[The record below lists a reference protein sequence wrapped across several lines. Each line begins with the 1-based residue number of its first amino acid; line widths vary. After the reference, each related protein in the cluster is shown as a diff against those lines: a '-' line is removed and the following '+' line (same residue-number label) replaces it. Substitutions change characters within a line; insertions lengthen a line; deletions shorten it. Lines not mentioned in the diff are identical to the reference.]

1 MTNGSCKENRSFLC
15 TSKYRLE
22 CLLGYEPPSF
32 ITHNSS
38 LYKMDTPSFKEDHIS
53 QVPALQMLIKLGYTY
68 LSPAEAERLRGNKTT
83 NVLLEDILR
92 KQLKEI
98 NSIRVSA
105 SKTSIFTDENI
116 GRGILALK
124 NLPMNEGYIAACE
137 KSYNLLAM
145 GQALEQSVDG
155 DKKSFTLQFIDWKNI
170 SNNVFHVTEE
180 FSVMRSTSKEHYRPD
195 LVLFV
200 NGIPFCIIECK
211 RPDMKEPLKQA
222 ISQQIR
228 SQQEDGIRS
237 LYVYSQLLLSL
248 SCNEA
253 LYATN
258 ATPEKFWAKW
268 QEKFHSEVEEN
279 NHNNKLYQLK
289 NEPLSNEVKNRLFA
303 GRFKYVR
310 TYFDALEDEEILSTH
325 QDAYLFSLCR
335 PERLMDIVFNFILFD
350 NGDKKVARYQQFF
363 AIKKSIER
371 IKILQPSSSSSQREE
386 RSYRGN
392 LNFSGLVRE
401 ARELR
406 KNQTPAEETLWQLLR
421 NKKLNGLKFRR
432 QHQIGHYIV
441 DFYCHE
447 RKLIVELDGAVHDT
461 PERQKHDSVRNKFLT
476 SSGFKIIRF
485 RNEEVFNNIEEV
497 LKQIA
502 DSTPPSPVGR
512 GAGGE
517 GNFSRKG
524 GVIWHTQGSGKSLT
538 MVMLAQAIAMEPS
551 IRNPKIVLVTDRTD
565 LDNQI
570 TGTFRKCG
578 KFVENANTGQR
589 LVELLES
596 KSDAVVTTIINK
608 FVAAVKKI
616 NKPIESHDIFVLV
629 DEGHRTQHGTFN
641 IDMQKTLPNAC
652 FIALTGTP
660 LFKKDKST
668 ADKFGGL
675 IDAYTVDQAVKD
687 NAVVPLL
694 YEGRLAFQNVNA
706 SPIDIFFG
714 MVSEP
719 LSEYQKA
726 DIKKK
731 FARNDHLNSAE
742 QKMRM
747 IAWNI
752 SYHFRDNWQGRT
764 PFKGQLVCDKKVNA
778 IKYKEYLDEIGLVS
792 SEVLISSIEE
802 REGEDSAYA
811 KSTEKENQFWKKM
824 MEEHGNSK
832 SYEKNIISRF
842 KNQKDPEI
850 IIVVDKL
857 LTGFDE
863 PKNTVLYL
871 ARNLQG
877 HKLLQAIARVNRI
890 YPDKEFGY
898 IIDYYG
904 VIENLDDALLL
915 YSSFEDFDDEDL
927 AGTLTNISE
936 EIKKLP
942 QKHSDLWDIFKTI
955 ANKRDAEAYQQ
966 LLKDEAIRVLF
977 YDKLAAFAKCL
988 KMALSSI
995 QFHKDVEEKTI
1006 DRYKH
1011 DLTMFLKL
1019 RLAVVERFSDEID
1032 YRQYEGQIQKL
1043 IDTHI
1048 TTEKIET
1055 ITELVNIFDKDK
1067 FQQEVENTTG
1077 KAAKADKIAS
1087 RTGRHISEK
1096 MDEDPAF
1103 YKKFSQMLKET
1114 IADYEAKRIS
1124 EAQYLSRVQD
1134 IMNNVL
1140 AYTDKDI
1147 PDQLSDRDVA
1157 KAFYGLTL
1165 EAMSDKFQDYSIRKE
1180 IAIQTALHM
1189 DDLIKES
1196 VLDNGKPIIDWQYKT
1211 NITGKLLIEIG
1222 DYLIDEVRDQYLVD
1236 LSFKEMDKIADDCI
1250 EVAKIRYK

>member
-1 MTNGSCKENRSFLC
+1 ME
-15 TSKYRLE
+15 
-22 CLLGYEPPSF
+22 
-32 ITHNSS
+32 
-38 LYKMDTPSFKEDHIS
+38 TPSFKEDHIS
-53 QVPALQMLIKLGYTY
+53 QIPALQMLVNLGYTY
-68 LSPAEAERLRGNKTT
+68 LSPVEADRQRSGKTT
-83 NVLLEDILR
+83 NVLLEDVLR

-105 SKTSIFTDENI
+105 TKTSIFTDENI
-116 GRGILALK
+116 ERGILGLK

-137 KSYNLLAM
+137 KAYNLLTL

-155 DKKSFTLQFIDWKNI
+155 DKKSFTLQYIDWKNI
-170 SNNVFHVTEE
+170 GNNVFHVSEE
-180 FSVMRSTSKEHYRPD
+180 YSVMRSTSKEHYRPD

-200 NGIPFCIIECK
+200 NGIPLCIVECK

-222 ISQQIR
+222 ISQHLR
-228 SQQEDGIRS
+228 NQQEDGIRS
-237 LYVYSQLLLSL
+237 LYVYSQLTLSIATQ
-248 SCNEA
+248 EA
-253 LYATN
+253 AYATN

-268 QEKFHSEVEEN
+268 HEKFNSDEEERN
-279 NHNNKLYQLK
+279 YKNKLQEFK
-289 NEPLSNEVKNRLFA
+289 NKPLSISIKDQLFSD
-303 GRFKYVR
+303 RFKYVR
-310 TYFDALEDEEILSTH
+310 QYFDALEQEEILPTE
-325 QDAYLFSLCR
+325 QDNYLFGLCR
-335 PERLMDIVFNFILFD
+335 PERLMDIVFNFVLFD

-363 AIKKSIER
+363 AIKKSMQR
-371 IKILQPSSSSSQREE
+371 I
-386 RSYRGN
+386 
-392 LNFSGLVRE
+392 
-401 ARELR
+401 
-406 KNQTPAEETLWQLLR
+406 R
-421 NKKLNGLKFRR
+421 N
-432 QHQIGHYIV
+432 
-441 DFYCHE
+441 
-447 RKLIVELDGAVHDT
+447 VEHG
-461 PERQKHDSVRNKFLT
+461 K
-476 SSGFKIIRF
+476 
-485 RNEEVFNNIEEV
+485 
-497 LKQIA
+497 
-502 DSTPPSPVGR
+502 
-512 GAGGE
+512 
-517 GNFSRKG
+517 RKG

-578 KFVENANTGQR
+578 MFVENATTGQR

-596 KSDAVVTTIINK
+596 KSDSVVTTIINK

-616 NKPIESHDIFVLV
+616 NRPLESHDIFVLV

-641 IDMQKTLPNAC
+641 IDMQKTLPYAC
-652 FIALTGTP
+652 FIAMTGTP

-668 ADKFGGL
+668 AEKFGGM

-687 NAVVPLL
+687 KAVVPLL
-694 YEGRLAFQNVNA
+694 YEGRLALQNVNA
-706 SPIDIFFG
+706 SPIDTFFG

-719 LSEYQKA
+719 LTEYQKA

-747 IAWNI
+747 IAWDI

-778 IKYKEYLDEIGLVS
+778 IKYKEYLDEIGIVS
-792 SEVLISSIEE
+792 CEVLISSIDE
-802 REGEDSAYA
+802 REGEESAYE

-824 MEEHGNSK
+824 MDEHGNSK

-871 ARNLQG
+871 TRNLQS

-904 VIENLDDALLL
+904 VIENLDDALQL

-927 AGTLTNISE
+927 AGTMTNISD

-977 YDKLAAFAKCL
+977 YDKLAAFAKGL
-988 KMALSSI
+988 KLALSSI
-995 QFHKDVEEKTI
+995 QFHKEVEEKVI
-1006 DRYKH
+1006 NRYKE

-1019 RLAVVERFSDEID
+1019 RLAVVERYSDEID
-1032 YRQYEGQIQKL
+1032 YKQYEGQIQKL

-1087 RTGRHISEK
+1087 RTAKHITEK

-1103 YKKFSQMLKET
+1103 YKKFSQMLRET

-1140 AYTDKDI
+1140 AHTDNDI
-1147 PDQLSDRDVA
+1147 PEQLRDKDVA
-1157 KAFYGLTL
+1157 KAFYGLTV
-1165 EAMSDKFQDYSIRKE
+1165 EALSEKIQDNVVRKE
-1180 IAIQTALHM
+1180 ISTQTALQI
-1189 DDLIKES
+1189 DDLIQQS

-1222 DYLIDEVRDQYLVD
+1222 DYLIDEVRDKYNVD

>member
-1 MTNGSCKENRSFLC
+1 ME
-15 TSKYRLE
+15 
-22 CLLGYEPPSF
+22 
-32 ITHNSS
+32 
-38 LYKMDTPSFKEDHIS
+38 TPSFKEDHIS
-53 QVPALQMLIKLGYTY
+53 QIPALQMLVNLGYTY
-68 LSPAEAERLRGNKTT
+68 LSPAEADRKRGGKTT
-83 NVLLEDILR
+83 NVLLEDVLR

-105 SKTSIFTDENI
+105 TKTSIFTDENI
-116 GRGILALK
+116 ERGILALK
-124 NLPMNEGYIAACE
+124 NLPMNEGYIAASE
-137 KSYNLLAM
+137 KVYNLLTL

-155 DKKSFTLQFIDWKNI
+155 DKKSFTLQYIDWKNI

-180 FSVMRSTSKEHYRPD
+180 FSVMRSTCKEHYRPD
-195 LVLFV
+195 LVLFM
-200 NGIPFCIIECK
+200 NGIPLCIIECK

-222 ISQQIR
+222 ISQHLR
-228 SQQEDGIRS
+228 NQQEDGIRS
-237 LYVYSQLLLSL
+237 LYVYSQLTLSIATQ
-248 SCNEA
+248 EA
-253 LYATN
+253 AYATN

-268 QEKFHSEVEEN
+268 QEKFSNDEEERN
-279 NHNNKLYQLK
+279 FKSKLQELK
-289 NEPLSNEVKNRLFA
+289 NKPLAVSIKEQLFSD
-303 GRFKYVR
+303 RFKYVR
-310 TYFDALEDEEILSTH
+310 QYFDALEQEEILPTE
-325 QDAYLFSLCR
+325 QDNYLFGLCR
-335 PERLMDIVFNFILFD
+335 PERLMDIIFNYVLFD
-350 NGDKKVARYQQFF
+350 NGEKKVARYQQFF
-363 AIKKSIER
+363 AIKKSMQR
-371 IKILQPSSSSSQREE
+371 I
-386 RSYRGN
+386 
-392 LNFSGLVRE
+392 
-401 ARELR
+401 
-406 KNQTPAEETLWQLLR
+406 R
-421 NKKLNGLKFRR
+421 NVENGK
-432 QHQIGHYIV
+432 
-441 DFYCHE
+441 
-447 RKLIVELDGAVHDT
+447 
-461 PERQKHDSVRNKFLT
+461 
-476 SSGFKIIRF
+476 
-485 RNEEVFNNIEEV
+485 
-497 LKQIA
+497 
-502 DSTPPSPVGR
+502 
-512 GAGGE
+512 
-517 GNFSRKG
+517 RKG

-570 TGTFRKCG
+570 TSTFRKCG
-578 KFVENANTGQR
+578 KFVENATTGQR

-616 NKPIESHDIFVLV
+616 SRPLESHDIFVLV

-652 FIALTGTP
+652 FIAMTGTP

-668 ADKFGGL
+668 AAKFGGV

-687 NAVVPLL
+687 KAVVPLL
-694 YEGRLAFQNVNA
+694 YEGRLALQDVNA
-706 SPIDIFFG
+706 SPIDTFFG

-719 LSEYQKA
+719 LTEYQKA

-731 FARNDHLNSAE
+731 FARYDHLNSAE

-747 IAWNI
+747 IAWDI
-752 SYHFRDNWQGRT
+752 SYHFRDNWQGKT

-778 IKYKEYLDEIGLVS
+778 IKYKEYLDEIGIVS
-792 SEVLISSIEE
+792 SEVLISSIDE
-802 REGEDSAYA
+802 REGEESAYE

-824 MEEHGNSK
+824 MDEHGNSK

-871 ARNLQG
+871 TRNLQG

-904 VIENLDDALLL
+904 VIENLDDALQL
-915 YSSFEDFDDEDL
+915 YSSFEDFDEEDL
-927 AGTLTNISE
+927 AGTLTNISD

-977 YDKLAAFAKCL
+977 YDKLAAFAKSL
-988 KMALSSI
+988 KLALSSI

-1006 DRYKH
+1006 NRYKE

-1019 RLAVVERFSDEID
+1019 RLAVVERYSDEID
-1032 YRQYEGQIQKL
+1032 YKQYEGQIQKL

-1087 RTGRHISEK
+1087 RTAKHITEK

-1140 AYTDKDI
+1140 AHTDNDI
-1147 PDQLSDRDVA
+1147 PEQLKDRDVA
-1157 KAFYGLTL
+1157 KAFYGLTV
-1165 EAMSDKFQDYSIRKE
+1165 EALSEKIQDNIIRKE
-1180 IAIQTALHM
+1180 VATQTALQI
-1189 DDLIKES
+1189 DDLIQNS
-1196 VLDNGKPIIDWQYKT
+1196 VLDNEKAIIDWQYKT
-1211 NITGKLLIEIG
+1211 NITGKLLIEVG
-1222 DYLIDEVRDQYLVD
+1222 DYLIDEVRDKYNVD
-1236 LSFKEMDKIADDCI
+1236 LSFKDMDKIAEDCI

>member
-1 MTNGSCKENRSFLC
+1 ME
-15 TSKYRLE
+15 
-22 CLLGYEPPSF
+22 
-32 ITHNSS
+32 
-38 LYKMDTPSFKEDHIS
+38 TPSFKEDHIS
-53 QVPALQMLIKLGYTY
+53 QIPALQMLVNLGYTY
-68 LSPAEAERLRGNKTT
+68 LSPAEADRQRGGKST
-83 NVLLEDILR
+83 NVLLEDVLR

-105 SKTSIFTDENI
+105 TKTSIFTDDNI
-116 GRGILALK
+116 ERGVLAMK
-124 NLPMNEGYIAACE
+124 NLPMNEGYIAASE
-137 KSYNLLAM
+137 KAYNLLTL

-155 DKKSFTLQFIDWKNI
+155 DKKSFTLQYIDWKNI
-170 SNNVFHVTEE
+170 SNNVFHVSEE

-200 NGIPFCIIECK
+200 NGIPLCIIECK

-222 ISQQIR
+222 ISQHLR
-228 SQQEDGIRS
+228 NQQEDGIRS
-237 LYVYSQLLLSL
+237 LYVYSQLTLSIATQ
-248 SCNEA
+248 EA
-253 LYATN
+253 AYATN
-258 ATPEKFWAKW
+258 ATPEKFWATW
-268 QEKFHSEVEEN
+268 HEKFNSDEEERN
-279 NHNNKLYQLK
+279 YNSKLRELK
-289 NEPLSNEVKNRLFA
+289 NKPLQISIKEQLFSD
-303 GRFKYVR
+303 RFKYVR
-310 TYFDALEDEEILSTH
+310 RYFDALEQEEILITE
-325 QDAYLFSLCR
+325 QDNYLYGLCR
-335 PERLMDIVFNFILFD
+335 PERLMDVVFNFVLFD
-350 NGDKKVARYQQFF
+350 NGEKKVARYQQFF
-363 AIKKSIER
+363 AIKKSMQR
-371 IKILQPSSSSSQREE
+371 IRQGE
-386 RSYRGN
+386 
-392 LNFSGLVRE
+392 
-401 ARELR
+401 
-406 KNQTPAEETLWQLLR
+406 
-421 NKKLNGLKFRR
+421 NGK
-432 QHQIGHYIV
+432 
-441 DFYCHE
+441 
-447 RKLIVELDGAVHDT
+447 
-461 PERQKHDSVRNKFLT
+461 
-476 SSGFKIIRF
+476 
-485 RNEEVFNNIEEV
+485 
-497 LKQIA
+497 
-502 DSTPPSPVGR
+502 
-512 GAGGE
+512 
-517 GNFSRKG
+517 RKG

-538 MVMLAQAIAMEPS
+538 MVMLAQAIAMDPS

-578 KFVENANTGQR
+578 MFVENATTGQR

-596 KSDAVVTTIINK
+596 KSDSVVTTIINK

-616 NKPIESHDIFVLV
+616 NRPLESHDIFVLV

-641 IDMQKTLPNAC
+641 VDMQKTLPNAC
-652 FIALTGTP
+652 FIAMTGTP

-668 ADKFGGL
+668 AEKFGGL

-687 NAVVPLL
+687 KAVVPLL
-694 YEGRLAFQNVNA
+694 YEGRLALQNVNA
-706 SPIDIFFG
+706 SPIDTFFG

-719 LSEYQKA
+719 LTVYQKA

-747 IAWNI
+747 IAWDI

-778 IKYKEYLDEIGLVS
+778 IKYKEYLDEIGIVS
-792 SEVLISSIEE
+792 CEVLISSVDE
-802 REGEDSAYA
+802 REGEESAYE

-824 MEEHGNSK
+824 MDEHGNSK

-871 ARNLQG
+871 TRNLQG

-890 YPDKEFGY
+890 YADKEFGY

-904 VIENLDDALLL
+904 VIENLDDALKL
-915 YSSFEDFDDEDL
+915 YSTFEDFDDEDL
-927 AGTLTNISE
+927 AGTLTNISD

-966 LLKDEAIRVLF
+966 LLKDEVIRVLF
-977 YDKLAAFAKCL
+977 YDKLAAFAKSL
-988 KMALSSI
+988 KLALSAI

-1006 DRYKH
+1006 NRYKE

-1019 RLAVVERFSDEID
+1019 RLAVVERYSDEID
-1032 YRQYEGQIQKL
+1032 YKQYEGQIQKL

-1077 KAAKADKIAS
+1077 KVAKADKIAS
-1087 RTGRHISEK
+1087 RTAKHITEK

-1103 YKKFSQMLKET
+1103 YKKFSQMLREI
-1114 IADYEAKRIS
+1114 IADYEAKRII
-1124 EAQYLSRVQD
+1124 EAQYLRRVQD

-1140 AYTDKDI
+1140 AHTDNDI
-1147 PDQLSDRDVA
+1147 PEQLKDRDVA
-1157 KAFYGLTL
+1157 KAFYGLTV
-1165 EAMSDKFQDYSIRKE
+1165 EALSEKIQENIVRKE
-1180 IAIQTALHM
+1180 VATQTAVQI
-1189 DDLIKES
+1189 DDLVQAS
-1196 VLDNGKPIIDWQYKT
+1196 VLDSGKAIIDWQYKT

-1222 DYLIDEVRDQYLVD
+1222 DYLIDEVRDKYNLD
-1236 LSFKEMDKIADDCI
+1236 LTFIDMDKIAEDCI

>member
-1 MTNGSCKENRSFLC
+1 
-15 TSKYRLE
+15 
-22 CLLGYEPPSF
+22 
-32 ITHNSS
+32 
-38 LYKMDTPSFKEDHIS
+38 MDTPSFKEDHIS
-53 QVPALQMLIKLGYTY
+53 QIPALQMLVNLGYTY
-68 LSPAEAERLRGNKTT
+68 LSPAEADRQRGGKTT
-83 NVLLEDILR
+83 NVLLEDVLR
-92 KQLKEI
+92 KQLREI

-105 SKTSIFTDENI
+105 HKTSLFTDENI
-116 GRGILALK
+116 ERGILALK

-137 KSYNLLAM
+137 KAYNLLTL

-155 DKKSFTLQFIDWKNI
+155 DKKSFTLQYIDWKNI
-170 SNNVFHVTEE
+170 GNNEFHVTEE

-200 NGIPFCIIECK
+200 NGIPLCIIECK
-211 RPDMKEPLKQA
+211 RPDMKDPLKQA
-222 ISQQIR
+222 ISQMLR
-228 SQQEDGIRS
+228 NQQEDGIRS
-237 LYVYSQLLLSL
+237 LYVYSQLTLSIATQ
-248 SCNEA
+248 ETA
-253 LYATN
+253 YATN

-268 QEKFHSEVEEN
+268 HEKFNSDEEERN
-279 NHNNKLYQLK
+279 YKNKLKEFKNKPLPNSIKEQLF
-289 NEPLSNEVKNRLFA
+289 SD
-303 GRFKYVR
+303 RFKYVR
-310 TYFDALEDEEILSTH
+310 QYFDALEREEILPTE
-325 QDAYLFSLCR
+325 QDNYLYSLCR
-335 PERLMDIVFNFILFD
+335 PERLMDLAFNFILFE
-350 NGDKKVARYQQFF
+350 NGVKKITRYQQFF
-363 AIKKSIER
+363 AIKKSMQR
-371 IKILQPSSSSSQREE
+371 IKHVE
-386 RSYRGN
+386 
-392 LNFSGLVRE
+392 
-401 ARELR
+401 
-406 KNQTPAEETLWQLLR
+406 
-421 NKKLNGLKFRR
+421 NGK
-432 QHQIGHYIV
+432 
-441 DFYCHE
+441 
-447 RKLIVELDGAVHDT
+447 
-461 PERQKHDSVRNKFLT
+461 
-476 SSGFKIIRF
+476 
-485 RNEEVFNNIEEV
+485 
-497 LKQIA
+497 
-502 DSTPPSPVGR
+502 
-512 GAGGE
+512 
-517 GNFSRKG
+517 RKG

-565 LDNQI
+565 LENQI

-578 KFVENANTGQR
+578 RFVENATTGQR
-589 LVELLES
+589 LVELLEN

-616 NKPIESHDIFVLV
+616 NQPLESHDIFVLV

-652 FIALTGTP
+652 FIAMTGTP

-668 ADKFGGL
+668 AEKFGGM

-687 NAVVPLL
+687 KAVVPLL
-694 YEGRLAFQNVNA
+694 YEGRLALQNVNA
-706 SPIDIFFG
+706 SPIDTFFG

-719 LSEYQKA
+719 LTEYQKA

-731 FARNDHLNSAE
+731 FARYDHLNSAE

-747 IAWNI
+747 IAWDI
-752 SYHFRDNWQGRT
+752 SYHFRNNWQGRT
-764 PFKGQLVCDKKVNA
+764 PFKGQLVCDKKINA
-778 IKYKEYLDEIGLVS
+778 IKYKEYLNEIGIVS
-792 SEVLISSIEE
+792 CEVLISSIDE
-802 REGEDSAYA
+802 REGEESAYE

-824 MEEHGNSK
+824 MDEHGNSK

-871 ARNLQG
+871 TRNLQS

-904 VIENLDDALLL
+904 VIENLDDALQL

-927 AGTLTNISE
+927 AGTMTNISD

-942 QKHSDLWDIFKTI
+942 QMHSDLWDIFKTI

-977 YDKLAAFAKCL
+977 YDKLAAFAKGL
-988 KMALSSI
+988 KLALSSI
-995 QFHKDVEEKTI
+995 QFHKEVEEKI
-1006 DRYKH
+1006 INCYKE

-1019 RLAVVERFSDEID
+1019 RLAVVERYSDEID
-1032 YRQYEGQIQKL
+1032 YKQYEGQIQKL

-1087 RTGRHISEK
+1087 RTAKHITEK

-1103 YKKFSQMLKET
+1103 YKKFSQMLRET

-1134 IMNNVL
+1134 IMSNVL
-1140 AYTDKDI
+1140 DHTDDDI
-1147 PDQLSDRDVA
+1147 PEQLRERDVA
-1157 KAFYGLTL
+1157 KAFYGLTV
-1165 EAMSDKFQDYSIRKE
+1165 EALNDKIQDKVIRKE
-1180 IAIQTALHM
+1180 ISTQTALQI
-1189 DDLIKES
+1189 DDLIKDA
-1196 VLDNGKPIIDWQYKT
+1196 VWDNGKPIIDWQYKT
-1211 NITGKLLIEIG
+1211 NFTGKLLIEIG
-1222 DYLIDEVRDQYLVD
+1222 DYLIDEFRDKYNVNLA
-1236 LSFKEMDKIADDCI
+1236 FKDIDKIAENCI

>member
-1 MTNGSCKENRSFLC
+1 ME
-15 TSKYRLE
+15 
-22 CLLGYEPPSF
+22 
-32 ITHNSS
+32 
-38 LYKMDTPSFKEDHIS
+38 TPSFKEDHIS
-53 QVPALQMLIKLGYTY
+53 QIPALQMLVNLGYTY
-68 LSPAEAERLRGNKTT
+68 LSPAEADRQRGGKTT
-83 NVLLEDILR
+83 NVLLEDVLR

-105 SKTSIFTDENI
+105 TKTSIFTDENI
-116 GRGILALK
+116 ERGIMALK
-124 NLPMNEGYIAACE
+124 NLPMNEGYIAASE
-137 KSYNLLAM
+137 KAYNLLTL

-155 DKKSFTLQFIDWKNI
+155 DKKSFTLQYIDWKNI
-170 SNNVFHVTEE
+170 GNNVFHVTEE

-200 NGIPFCIIECK
+200 NGIPLCIVECK

-222 ISQQIR
+222 ISQHLR
-228 SQQEDGIRS
+228 NQQEDGIRS

-248 SCNEA
+248 SCTQA

-258 ATPEKFWAKW
+258 STPEKFWAKW
-268 QEKFHSEVEEN
+268 QEKFSSDEEEQN
-279 NHNNKLYQLK
+279 YKTKLHELK
-289 NEPLSNEVKNRLFA
+289 NNPLSTTTKEQLFTD
-303 GRFKYVR
+303 RFKYVR
-310 TYFDALEDEEILSTH
+310 QYFDALEQEEILPTI
-325 QDAYLFSLCR
+325 QDEYLFGLCR
-335 PERLMDIVFNFILFD
+335 PERLMDIVFNFVLFD
-350 NGDKKVARYQQFF
+350 NGEKKVARYQQFF
-363 AIKKSIER
+363 AIKKSMQR
-371 IKILQPSSSSSQREE
+371 IK
-386 RSYRGN
+386 
-392 LNFSGLVRE
+392 
-401 ARELR
+401 
-406 KNQTPAEETLWQLLR
+406 
-421 NKKLNGLKFRR
+421 
-432 QHQIGHYIV
+432 
-441 DFYCHE
+441 
-447 RKLIVELDGAVHDT
+447 
-461 PERQKHDSVRNKFLT
+461 
-476 SSGFKIIRF
+476 
-485 RNEEVFNNIEEV
+485 NIENG
-497 LKQIA
+497 K
-502 DSTPPSPVGR
+502 R
-512 GAGGE
+512 
-517 GNFSRKG
+517 RG

-578 KFVENANTGQR
+578 KFVENATTGQR
-589 LVELLES
+589 LVELLEN

-616 NKPIESHDIFVLV
+616 SEPLKSHDIFVLV

-652 FIALTGTP
+652 FIAMTGTP

-668 ADKFGGL
+668 AEKFGGL
-675 IDAYTVDQAVKD
+675 IDAYTVDQAVQDK
-687 NAVVPLL
+687 AVVPLL
-694 YEGRLAFQNVNA
+694 YEGRLALQDVNA
-706 SPIDIFFG
+706 SPIDTFFG

-719 LSEYQKA
+719 LTEYQKA

-731 FARNDHLNSAE
+731 FARTDHLNSAE

-747 IAWNI
+747 IAWDI

-764 PFKGQLVCDKKVNA
+764 PFKGQMVCDKKVNA
-778 IKYKEYLDEIGLVS
+778 IKFKEYLDEIGIIS
-792 SEVLISSIEE
+792 SEVLISSIDE
-802 REGEDSAYA
+802 REGEESAYE

-824 MEEHGNSK
+824 MDEHGNSK

-842 KNQKDPEI
+842 KNQTDPEI

-871 ARNLQG
+871 TRNLQS

-904 VIENLDDALLL
+904 VIENLDDALQL

-927 AGTLTNISE
+927 AGTMTNISD

-955 ANKRDAEAYQQ
+955 SNKRDAEAYQQ

-977 YDKLAAFAKCL
+977 YDKLAAFAKGL
-988 KMALSSI
+988 KLALSSI
-995 QFHKDVEEKTI
+995 QFHKEVEEKVI
-1006 DRYKH
+1006 NRYKE

-1019 RLAVVERFSDEID
+1019 RLAVVERYSDEID
-1032 YRQYEGQIQKL
+1032 YKQYEGQIQKL

-1087 RTGRHISEK
+1087 RTAKHITEK

-1140 AYTDKDI
+1140 AHTDNDI
-1147 PDQLSDRDVA
+1147 PEQLRDKDVA
-1157 KAFYGLTL
+1157 KAFYGLTV
-1165 EAMSDKFQDYSIRKE
+1165 EALSEKIQDNVVRKE
-1180 IAIQTALHM
+1180 VSTQTALQI
-1189 DDLIKES
+1189 DDLIQES

-1222 DYLIDEVRDQYLVD
+1222 DYLIDEVRDKYNVD

>member
-1 MTNGSCKENRSFLC
+1 ME
-15 TSKYRLE
+15 
-22 CLLGYEPPSF
+22 
-32 ITHNSS
+32 
-38 LYKMDTPSFKEDHIS
+38 TPSFKEDHIS
-53 QVPALQMLIKLGYTY
+53 QIPALQMLVNLGYTY
-68 LSPAEAERLRGNKTT
+68 LSPAEADRQRGGKTS
-83 NVLLEDILR
+83 NVLLEDVLR

-98 NSIRVSA
+98 NSIKVSA
-105 SKTSIFTDENI
+105 TKTSIFTDDNI
-116 GRGILALK
+116 ERGILALK
-124 NLPMNEGYIAACE
+124 NLPMNEGYIAASE
-137 KSYNLLAM
+137 KAYNLLTL

-155 DKKSFTLQFIDWKNI
+155 DKKSFTLQYIDWKNI
-170 SNNVFHVTEE
+170 NNNLFHVSEE

-200 NGIPFCIIECK
+200 NGIPLCIIECK

-222 ISQQIR
+222 ISQHLR
-228 SQQEDGIRS
+228 NQQEDGIRS
-237 LYVYSQLLLSL
+237 LYVYSQLTLSIATQ
-248 SCNEA
+248 EA
-253 LYATN
+253 AYATN

-268 QEKFHSEVEEN
+268 HEKFNSDEEERN
-279 NHNNKLYQLK
+279 FKSKLQELK
-289 NEPLSNEVKNRLFA
+289 NQPLSTAVKEQLFSD
-303 GRFKYVR
+303 RFKYVR
-310 TYFDALEDEEILSTH
+310 QYFDALEGEKILPTE
-325 QDAYLFSLCR
+325 QDNYLFGLCR
-335 PERLMDIVFNFILFD
+335 PERLMDIVFNFVLFD
-350 NGDKKVARYQQFF
+350 NGEKKVARYQQFF
-363 AIKKSIER
+363 AIKKSMER
-371 IKILQPSSSSSQREE
+371 IKHVE
-386 RSYRGN
+386 N
-392 LNFSGLVRE
+392 L
-401 ARELR
+401 
-406 KNQTPAEETLWQLLR
+406 P
-421 NKKLNGLKFRR
+421 
-432 QHQIGHYIV
+432 
-441 DFYCHE
+441 
-447 RKLIVELDGAVHDT
+447 DG
-461 PERQKHDSVRNKFLT
+461 K
-476 SSGFKIIRF
+476 
-485 RNEEVFNNIEEV
+485 
-497 LKQIA
+497 
-502 DSTPPSPVGR
+502 
-512 GAGGE
+512 AGGK
-517 GNFSRKG
+517 RRG

-578 KFVENANTGQR
+578 RFVENATTGQR
-589 LVELLES
+589 LVELLEN

-616 NKPIESHDIFVLV
+616 DKPLESHDIFVLV

-652 FIALTGTP
+652 FIAMTGTP

-668 ADKFGGL
+668 AEKFGGM

-687 NAVVPLL
+687 KAVVPLL
-694 YEGRLAFQNVNA
+694 YEGRLALQNVNA
-706 SPIDIFFG
+706 SPIDTFFG

-719 LSEYQKA
+719 LTDYQKA

-731 FARNDHLNSAE
+731 FARYDHLNSAE

-747 IAWNI
+747 IAWDI

-778 IKYKEYLDEIGLVS
+778 IKYKEYLDEIGIVS
-792 SEVLISSIEE
+792 SEVLISSIDE
-802 REGEDSAYA
+802 REGEESAYE

-824 MEEHGNSK
+824 MDEHGNSK

-871 ARNLQG
+871 TRNLQS

-904 VIENLDDALLL
+904 VIENLDDALQL
-915 YSSFEDFDDEDL
+915 YSSFEDFDDVDL
-927 AGTLTNISE
+927 AGTLTNISD

-942 QKHSDLWDIFKTI
+942 QKHSDLWGIFKTI

-977 YDKLAAFAKCL
+977 YDKLAAFAKSL
-988 KMALSSI
+988 KLALSSI
-995 QFHKDVEEKTI
+995 QFHRDVEEKTI
-1006 DRYKH
+1006 SRYKE

-1019 RLAVVERFSDEID
+1019 RLAVVERYSDEID
-1032 YRQYEGQIQKL
+1032 YKQYEGQIQKL

-1087 RTGRHISEK
+1087 RTARHITEK

-1134 IMNNVL
+1134 IMSNVL
-1140 AYTDKDI
+1140 DHTDDDI
-1147 PDQLSDRDVA
+1147 PEQLRERDVA
-1157 KAFYGLTL
+1157 KAFYGLTV
-1165 EAMSDKFQDYSIRKE
+1165 EALSEKIQDNVVRKE
-1180 IAIQTALHM
+1180 VATQTALQI
-1189 DDLIKES
+1189 DDLIQDS

-1222 DYLIDEVRDQYLVD
+1222 DYLIDEVRDKYNVD
-1236 LSFKEMDKIADDCI
+1236 LSFKDMDKIAEDCI